1 MAASFLNRL
10 SPIVL
15 CVALCTSSGF
25 ICCAA
30 QAVAAQSEKSG
41 PTKSGPAKHEH
52 AQLDKHWAIAI
63 HGGAGESEWEHMD
76 AATAAAYHDSLA
88 KALAAG
94 SEVLK
99 KHGKALDAVSA
110 AVKVLEDDPLFN
122 AGRGAAFAANG
133 KNEMDAALMD
143 GATLSAGSVAGVQ
156 FTRHPIELARA
167 VMEHTPY
174 VMMVGPGADEF
185 SKAQGLEQQPPS
197 FFFTEMRWQE
207 FAAIMKSSGR
217 AVPPRPVGV
226 PETGVAEAGQRGDGL
241 PSTTSLIFSH
251 RFGTVGAVARD
262 SEGHLAAATSTGG
275 MQGKLSG
282 RVGDSPLIGAGTYAS
297 DKSCAVSGT
306 GVGEYFIR
314 LTLAREIC
322 TLVQEGKSPQAAA
335 DQMIHTELPALKGGE
350 GGVIVMAPDG
360 HPIWSSNTLGMF
372 RAREVEGSEPEVH
385 VK

>member
-1 MAASFLNRL
+1 VGMTACAWNRL
-10 SPIVL
+10 SASLRSIPIRIAIRATIWLTIASVPGL
-15 CVALCTSSGF
+15 AWCEMPLSSTEG
-25 ICCAA
+25 
-30 QAVAAQSEKSG
+30 
-41 PTKSGPAKHEH
+41 AKGY
-52 AQLDKHWAIAI
+52 AHWAIAI

-94 SEVLK
+94 SAVLK
-99 KHGKALDAVSA
+99 QHGKALDAVTA

-143 GATLSAGSVAGVQ
+143 GATLSAGSVASVE
-156 FTRHPIELARA
+156 FTRHPIDLARA

-174 VMMVGPGADEF
+174 VMMVGSGADEF
-185 SKAQGLEQQPPS
+185 SKAQGLEQEPPS

-207 FAAIMKSSGR
+207 FAAIMKASGR
-217 AVPPRPVGV
+217 AVPARPA
-226 PETGVAEAGQRGDGL
+226 GVAAVSGTGGGL
-241 PSTTSLIFSH
+241 ASSLPIFSH

-262 SEGHLAAATSTGG
+262 SDGHLAAATSTGG
-275 MQGKLSG
+275 MQGKLPG

-322 TLVQEGKSPQAAA
+322 TLVEEGKSPQQAA

-350 GGVIVMAPDG
+350 GGVIVMAPG
-360 HPIWSSNTLGMF
+360 GEPIWSSNTLGMF
-372 RAREVEGSEPEVH
+372 RAREVEGSAPEVH

>member
-1 MAASFLNRL
+1 MTDCLLNRL
-10 SPIVL
+10 SAALLFVTLGTTSGLACCTAPIGPNQSE
-15 CVALCTSSGF
+15 VAW
-25 ICCAA
+25 AA
-30 QAVAAQSEKSG
+30 QPENAGSG
-41 PTKSGPAKHEH
+41 
-52 AQLDKHWAIAI
+52 QHWAIAI

-76 AATAAAYHDSLA
+76 AATAAVYHDSLA

-94 SEVLK
+94 AAVLE
-99 KHGKALDAVSA
+99 KHGNALDAVTA

-122 AGRGAAFAANG
+122 AGRGSAFDADG

-143 GATLSAGSVAGVQ
+143 GATLSAGSVASVR
-156 FTRHPIELARA
+156 FTRHPIDLARA

-185 SKAQGLEQQPPS
+185 SKAQGLEQEPPS

-207 FAAIMKSSGR
+207 FVAIMKASGR
-217 AVPPRPVGV
+217 TVPPRPAGV
-226 PETGVAEAGQRGDGL
+226 PAAGGASSESRNELGTLPL
-241 PSTTSLIFSH
+241 PSFSH

-262 SEGHLAAATSTGG
+262 SDGHLAAATSTGG
-275 MQGKLSG
+275 MQGKLPG

-314 LTLAREIC
+314 LTLAREVC
-322 TLVQEGKSPQAAA
+322 TLVQEGKSAQQAA
-335 DQMIHTELPALKGGE
+335 DQMIHSELPALKGGE
-350 GGVIVMAPDG
+350 GGVIVMTPNG
-360 HPIWSSNTLGMF
+360 QPIWSSNTLGMF
-372 RAREVEGSEPEVH
+372 RARQSEGSEPEVY